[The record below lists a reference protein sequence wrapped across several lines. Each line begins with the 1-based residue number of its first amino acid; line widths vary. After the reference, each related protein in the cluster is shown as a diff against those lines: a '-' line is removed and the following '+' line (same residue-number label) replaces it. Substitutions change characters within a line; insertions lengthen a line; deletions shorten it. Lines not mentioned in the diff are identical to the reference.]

1 VSRVTARPVSGLTTM
16 QTGQGAA
23 KRALDIILASIAI
36 IILAP
41 LIVLL
46 ALLVRLT
53 SPGPAFFRQE
63 RLGFHAR
70 PFTLLKLRSMYA
82 NNDDRIHREF
92 VTSLLSGDDTPAP
105 QADGIY
111 KIQKDPR
118 ITTIGAWLRKTS
130 LDELP
135 QLFNVLGGS
144 MSLVGP
150 RPVLTWEA
158 DMFCEADRK
167 RFDVKPGITG
177 LWQVSGRNNLSFREA
192 LELDV
197 EYARRHRLALDL
209 LILLRTVPSMF
220 LYKAR

>member
-1 VSRVTARPVSGLTTM
+1 VSRVTARPVSGLTIVP
-16 QTGQGAA
+16 TGHGVA
-23 KRALDIILASIAI
+23 KRALDIVVAATAI

-41 LIVLL
+41 LITVL

-63 RLGFHAR
+63 RLGLRGR

-82 NNDDRIHREF
+82 NNDDRIHREY
-92 VTSLLSGDDTPAP
+92 VTSLLSGDDSPAP
-105 QADGIY
+105 ERDGIY

-118 ITTIGAWLRKTS
+118 ITMIGGWLRRTS

-150 RPVLTWEA
+150 RPVLAWEA
-158 DMFCEADRK
+158 DMFSETDRK

-177 LWQVSGRNNLSFREA
+177 LWQVSGRNNLSFRQA
-192 LELDV
+192 LELDI
-197 EYARRHRLALDL
+197 EYVRRHGLALDL
-209 LILLRTVPSMF
+209 LILVRTVPSMF